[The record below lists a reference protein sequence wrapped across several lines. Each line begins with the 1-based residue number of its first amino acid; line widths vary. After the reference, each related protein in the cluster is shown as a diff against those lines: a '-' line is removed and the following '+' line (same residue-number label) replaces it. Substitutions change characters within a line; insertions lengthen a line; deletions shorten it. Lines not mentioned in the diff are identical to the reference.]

1 MKATANLR
9 AQAHSEKHLSEH
21 TCCRSQVAFSHR
33 AHFQHVQMSPGDIN
47 EQILSGISHY
57 HLYHTPRLG
66 TGLVPDGT
74 TSHISLLGSIL
85 ENSSDGEE

>member
-1 MKATANLR
+1 
-9 AQAHSEKHLSEH
+9 
-21 TCCRSQVAFSHR
+21 
-33 AHFQHVQMSPGDIN
+33 MSPGDIN